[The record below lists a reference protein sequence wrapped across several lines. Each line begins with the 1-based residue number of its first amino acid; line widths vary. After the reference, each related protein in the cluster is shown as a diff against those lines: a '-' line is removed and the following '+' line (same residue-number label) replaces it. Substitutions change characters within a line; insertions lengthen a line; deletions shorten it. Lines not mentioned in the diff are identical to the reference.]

1 MILIISMKTLDRTGQ
16 TITIKLWCENY
27 NSGAKIVIL
36 FVLIPD
42 IQHWL
47 ENMRV
52 RPFPLSATVYYTSSS
67 DVGQGLTMSSS
78 AVLWLTLIRKF
89 IRSLN
94 IIRARYYPA
103 TWHIG
108 SQAKCL
114 SKRRFY
120 RFQHISIY
128 LFSLI

>member
-1 MILIISMKTLDRTGQ
+1 MKTLARSGQ

-27 NSGAKIVIL
+27 NYGAKNVIL

-42 IQHWL
+42 IHHWL
-47 ENMRV
+47 ENVRV

-78 AVLWLTLIRKF
+78 TVLWVTRIQQF

-94 IIRARYYPA
+94 IIFPLLR
-103 TWHIG
+103 
-108 SQAKCL
+108 
-114 SKRRFY
+114 SKGV
-120 RFQHISIY
+120 
-128 LFSLI
+128 